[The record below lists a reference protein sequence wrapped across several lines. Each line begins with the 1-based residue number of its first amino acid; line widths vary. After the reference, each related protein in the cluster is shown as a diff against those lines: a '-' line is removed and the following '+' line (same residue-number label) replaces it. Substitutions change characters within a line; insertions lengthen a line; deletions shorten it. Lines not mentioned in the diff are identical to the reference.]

1 MSKKEN
7 KEWMKI
13 LNSEEFMILREE
25 STEMPGSSDLN
36 DEKRKGSYHC
46 VGCDQKLFSSK
57 MKYDSGSGWPSFFQS
72 FENVFETKTD
82 HLQGYPRTEYHC
94 IKCGG
99 HHGHIFDDGPK
110 PTGKRYCNN
119 GKVLTFKEE
128 K

>member
-1 MSKKEN
+1 M
-7 KEWMKI
+7 
-13 LNSEEFMILREE
+13 REE
-25 STEMPGSSDLN
+25 GTEMPGSSDLN
-36 DEKRKGSYHC
+36 DEQRKGFIIVS
-46 VGCDQKLFSSK
+46 VVIKNSFSFKVKESNLIA
-57 MKYDSGSGWPSFFQS
+57 FLFQS

>member
-57 MKYDSGSGWPSFFQS
+57 MKYNSGSGWPSFFQS

>member
-13 LNSEEFMILREE
+13 LSSEEFMILREE
-25 STEMPGSSDLN
+25 STEMAGSSDLN

-46 VGCDQKLFSSK
+46 VGCDQKLFNSD
-57 MKYDSGSGWPSFFQS
+57 MKYDSGSGWPSFFES
-72 FENVFETKTD
+72 CENVFETKTD
-82 HLQGYPRTEYHC
+82 HLLGYARTEYHC
-94 IKCGG
+94 KKCDG

-119 GKVLTFKEE
+119 GKALTFKEE